1 MWAERYDQDLQDI
14 FAVQDEV
21 TQKIVDAL
29 SVKFTTEERIR
40 LGHATTSNL
49 EAYDDSL
56 RADTAYQSITQE
68 PPIIQARDPGLIWRM
83 SGEYFRRRGTT
94 LFSSVTC
101 GSSSAGGKVLHTSD
115 QYLCSQGR
123 RPALDNRKEPQ

>member
-49 EAYDDSL
+49 EAYDAYL
-56 RADTAYQSITQE
+56 RADTAYQSITKE
-68 PPIIQARDPGLIWRM
+68 PPIIQAAWDHP
-83 SGEYFRRRGTT
+83 
-94 LFSSVTC
+94 V
-101 GSSSAGGKVLHTSD
+101 
-115 QYLCSQGR
+115 QLCNLRQQQCR
-123 RPALDNRKEPQ
+123 W